1 MKNTL
6 AAIAVFLAGLM
17 NLPYITEEILKI
29 PPKRIIVENTDRG
42 VIGLELLEESFCSEE
57 EPVIG
62 LELREYP
69 NEDCFPYQDFTPSN
83 VEEPLV
89 LNTFVRQPTCINKP
103 CVVRQ
108 RCGPLKWIHH
118 RRPIR
123 RLLGCFG
130 VRYYRC
136 KKLF

>member
-6 AAIAVFLAGLM
+6 AVIAVFLAGLM

-29 PPKRIIVENTDRG
+29 PPKRMIVENTDRE
-42 VIGLELLEESFCSEE
+42 VIGLELLEEKFYSGE

-62 LELREYP
+62 LELRESYR
-69 NEDCFPYQDFTPSN
+69 EDYPYQDFTPSN
-83 VEEPLV
+83 VEEQLV
-89 LNTFVRQPTCINKP
+89 LNTFVRQPTCIKET
-103 CVVRQ
+103 CIVRQ

-136 KKLF
+136 RRFF